1 MCMPRRKDWCKTMK
15 TFLVFVCGVALGMYL
30 EPLLANM
37 YAHAM
42 MGQQVP
48 ERSM

>member
-1 MCMPRRKDWCKTMK
+1 MK

-37 YAHAM
+37 YAQAVMSHAL
-42 MGQQVP
+42 G
-48 ERSM
+48 ETRSM